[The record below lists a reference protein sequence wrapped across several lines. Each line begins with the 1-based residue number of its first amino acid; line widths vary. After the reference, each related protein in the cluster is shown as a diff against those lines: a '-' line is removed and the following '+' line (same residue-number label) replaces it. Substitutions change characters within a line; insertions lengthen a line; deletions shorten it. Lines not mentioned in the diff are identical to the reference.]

1 MGDAFPCSPQG
12 LGIEP
17 GGSRPTSNTELFKP
31 VSIVGGI
38 YSSGLTSHPEKIF
51 RENESN
57 DNRLSVLFAI
67 LEADHKGGAFDELT
81 QTDCQPEPEIHPFRP
96 QSDTVPVLRGFLPRQ
111 SESKECVKT
120 M

>member
-57 DNRLSVLFAI
+57 DNTLSVENGKVNLKNMII
-67 LEADHKGGAFDELT
+67 LDQSALQQANIIRIME
-81 QTDCQPEPEIHPFRP
+81 QEIHLNP
-96 QSDTVPVLRGFLPRQ
+96 
-111 SESKECVKT
+111 
-120 M
+120 

>member
-57 DNRLSVLFAI
+57 DNRLLLQGDTFRSTDKLADPDVVKNI
-67 LEADHKGGAFDELT
+67 LILQETGKKREKKYNTTRL
-81 QTDCQPEPEIHPFRP
+81 C
-96 QSDTVPVLRGFLPRQ
+96 L
-111 SESKECVKT
+111 
-120 M
+120 

>member
-57 DNRLSVLFAI
+57 VNMLSVKFVIFVVEIIQSGSTLHI
-67 LEADHKGGAFDELT
+67 LTF
-81 QTDCQPEPEIHPFRP
+81 
-96 QSDTVPVLRGFLPRQ
+96 
-111 SESKECVKT
+111 
-120 M
+120 